1 MSIDQSFI
9 NVIFGITC
17 AGLGWV
23 LKTIWGSLKEL
34 QKADTKLAKEVS
46 DMKVLV
52 AGDYVKREYLEEL
65 AKAVFTKLDK
75 IYDRLDQKM
84 DKK

>member
-1 MSIDQSFI
+1 MIIDQSSL
-9 NVIFGITC
+9 NVIFGGIC
-17 AGLGWV
+17 ACLGWI
-23 LKTIWGSLKEL
+23 LKTIWSSLKEL

-46 DMKVLV
+46 DMKILV

-75 IYDRLDQKM
+75 IYDKLDQKM
-84 DKK
+84 DK

>member
-1 MSIDQSFI
+1 MNIDQDLLNAVFGFI
-9 NVIFGITC
+9 C
-17 AGLGWV
+17 AGLGWI

-46 DMKVLV
+46 DIKVLV

-75 IYDRLDQKM
+75 IYDKLDQKM
-84 DKK
+84 DK